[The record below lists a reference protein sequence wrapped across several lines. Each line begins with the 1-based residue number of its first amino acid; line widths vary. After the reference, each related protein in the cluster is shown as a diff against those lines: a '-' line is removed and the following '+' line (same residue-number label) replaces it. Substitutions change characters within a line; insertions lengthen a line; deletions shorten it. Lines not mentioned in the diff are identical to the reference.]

1 MTERGATFGQV
12 FAVREFRVLFGSFA
26 LLISGDSIK
35 MLALSVLVY
44 AETGSPGLSAAA
56 YMAGWLPYI
65 LGGMFLLSLAD
76 RLPPRAVMVVGE
88 LVRVVVCL
96 LLAFA
101 GLPVPVMLGLVLVT
115 GLFAPVFGAA
125 RSALLPDILPGDAF
139 VLARSLMGVTSAGA
153 QIAGLAVGGAFLAV
167 TGPRGA
173 LAVTAA
179 LSAVA
184 ALVLRYGLPHRPGR
198 SAAASGTAA
207 AGSTAAGGA
216 AVGGAEAARGAGGG
230 AVRVTLRVNRSLM
243 VDRRV
248 RGLVLASWLPIMC
261 LAGAE
266 AMVVPYLGGQG
277 QAGVVLAAAAGGM
290 AVGEFTVGRFAAP
303 AVRER
308 LSLPLAVLIGL
319 PWLAFLMAPGVAW
332 AAVLAAVSAAGVS
345 YQLGLQRRFVD
356 AVPEE
361 VRGQAFGLLSAGLM
375 TGQAIG
381 AAVIGVLSEAIG
393 PGPAIFAAG
402 IAGVLVALA
411 LSGAL
416 RPEARPAGDL
426 SPAPAGDLR
435 PAAAAGD
442 ATPGRASPPPPET
455 PALAS
460 AETLVPRRVRRSR
473 R

>member
-65 LGGMFLLSLAD
+65 LGGLFLLSLAD

-125 RSALLPDILPGDAF
+125 RSALLPDVLPGDAF

-184 ALVLRYGLPHRPGR
+184 ALVLRYGLPYRPGR
-198 SAAASGTAA
+198 GA
-207 AGSTAAGGA
+207 AGSGTAAGGA
-216 AVGGAEAARGAGGG
+216 AGGRTAAAGDGAAGRGSGGG

-248 RGLVLASWLPIMC
+248 RGLLLSSWLPCMC

-381 AAVIGVLSEAIG
+381 AAAIGVLGEAIG

-402 IAGVLVALA
+402 VAGVLVALA

-416 RPEARPAGDL
+416 RPDTRPAL
-426 SPAPAGDLR
+426 
-435 PAAAAGD
+435 AGD
-442 ATPGRASPPPPET
+442 AYP
-455 PALAS
+455 AS
-460 AETLVPRRVRRSR
+460 AGEAGPEVTEVVRPSR
-473 R
+473 GG

>member
-44 AETGSPGLSAAA
+44 AETGSPALSAAT

-76 RLPPRAVMVVGE
+76 RLPPRAVMVAGE

-125 RSALLPDILPGDAF
+125 RSALLPDVLPGDAF

-173 LAVTAA
+173 LAITAG

-184 ALVLRYGLPHRPGR
+184 ALVLRYGLPYRPGR
-198 SAAASGTAA
+198 GAAVSGV
-207 AGSTAAGGA
+207 AAGGA
-216 AVGGAEAARGAGGG
+216 AVGDASAARGAGGG
-230 AVRVTLRVNRSLM
+230 AVRVTLRVNRLLL

-248 RGLVLASWLPIMC
+248 RGLLLASWLPCMC
-261 LAGAE
+261 MAGAE

-277 QAGVVLAAAAGGM
+277 QAGAVLAAAAGGM

-303 AVRER
+303 AIRER

-361 VRGQAFGLLSAGLM
+361 ARGQAFGLLSAGLM

-381 AAVIGVLSEAIG
+381 AAVIGVLGEAIG

-402 IAGVLVALA
+402 IAGVLAALA
-411 LSGAL
+411 LSGTL
-416 RPEARPAGDL
+416 RPEARSVSA
-426 SPAPAGDLR
+426 SEVTEVVR
-435 PAAAAGD
+435 P
-442 ATPGRASPPPPET
+442 
-455 PALAS
+455 
-460 AETLVPRRVRRSR
+460 SR
-473 R
+473 GG

>member
-26 LLISGDSIK
+26 LLITGDSIK

-44 AETGSPGLSAAA
+44 TETGSPGLSAAA

-65 LGGMFLLSLAD
+65 VGGMFLLSLAD

-115 GLFAPVFGAA
+115 GLFAPVFQAA
-125 RSALLPDILPGDAF
+125 RSALLPDVLPGDAF
-139 VLARSLMGVTSAGA
+139 VLARSLMGVTSASA
-153 QIAGLAVGGAFLAV
+153 QIAGLAVGGAFLAMA
-167 TGPRGA
+167 GPRGA

-184 ALVLRYGLPHRPGR
+184 AVVLRYGLPYRPARG
-198 SAAASGTAA
+198 AATHGTAA
-207 AGSTAAGGA
+207 PDAAGRVTAARDTSSDGA
-216 AVGGAEAARGAGGG
+216 SSDGAPPYDTAVPDAVGSAVVRGG
-230 AVRVTLRVNRSLM
+230 AVRVTLRVNRLLL

-248 RGLVLASWLPIMC
+248 RGLLLASWLPSMC

-266 AMVVPYLGGQG
+266 AMIVPYLSGRG
-277 QAGVVLAAAAGGM
+277 QAGVVLALAAGGM
-290 AVGEFTVGRFAAP
+290 AVGEFSVGRFAAP
-303 AVRER
+303 ALRER

-319 PWLAFLMAPGVAW
+319 PWLAFLAAPGVAW
-332 AAVLAAVSAAGVS
+332 AAVIAAVAAAGLS
-345 YQLGLQRRFVD
+345 YQLGLQRRFVES
-356 AVPEE
+356 VPEE

-381 AAVIGVLSEAIG
+381 AAAIGALGEAIG
-393 PGPAIFAAG
+393 PGPAIAAAG
-402 IAGVLVALA
+402 LAGILVALA
-411 LSGAL
+411 LSGVL
-416 RPEARPAGDL
+416 RPDTGPVSAGDVR
-426 SPAPAGDLR
+426 PFAGDVR
-435 PAAAAGD
+435 PDVAPEV
-442 ATPGRASPPPPET
+442 TETVRPSPGG
-455 PALAS
+455 
-460 AETLVPRRVRRSR
+460 
-473 R
+473 

>member
-1 MTERGATFGQV
+1 LTERGATFGQV
-12 FAVREFRVLFGSFA
+12 FAVREFRVLFGSFT
-26 LLISGDSIK
+26 LLIAGDSIK

-44 AETGSPGLSAAA
+44 TETGSPGLSAAA

-125 RSALLPDILPGDAF
+125 RSALLPDVLPGDAF

-167 TGPRGA
+167 TGPREA
-173 LAVTAA
+173 LAITAA

-184 ALVLRYGLPHRPGR
+184 ALVLRYGLPYRPGR
-198 SAAASGTAA
+198 DA
-207 AGSTAAGGA
+207 AAGGA
-216 AVGGAEAARGAGGG
+216 
-230 AVRVTLRVNRSLM
+230 VRATLRVNRLLM
-243 VDRRV
+243 VDGRV
-248 RGLVLASWLPIMC
+248 RGLLLASWLPIMC

-319 PWLAFLMAPGVAW
+319 PWLAFLAAPGVAW

-416 RPEARPAGDL
+416 RPDPRPATTGD
-426 SPAPAGDLR
+426 PR
-435 PAAAAGD
+435 PISAGD
-442 ATPGRASPPPPET
+442 AGPEAGPGVTE
-455 PALAS
+455 
-460 AETLVPRRVRRSR
+460 VVRPSR
-473 R
+473 GG

>member
-44 AETGSPGLSAAA
+44 AQTGSPGLSAAA

-125 RSALLPDILPGDAF
+125 RSALLPDVLPGDAF

-153 QIAGLAVGGAFLAV
+153 QIAGLAVGGAFLAA

-184 ALVLRYGLPHRPGR
+184 ALVLRYGLPYRPGR
-198 SAAASGTAA
+198 
-207 AGSTAAGGA
+207 GA
-216 AVGGAEAARGAGGG
+216 AVGDDSAARGAAGG

-248 RGLVLASWLPIMC
+248 RGLLLASWLPCMC

-381 AAVIGVLSEAIG
+381 AAAIGVLSEATG
-393 PGPAIFAAG
+393 PGTAIFAAG
-402 IAGVLVALA
+402 VAGVLVALA

-416 RPEARPAGDL
+416 RP
-426 SPAPAGDLR
+426 APAGDAR
-435 PAAAAGD
+435 PTSAGD
-442 ATPGRASPPPPET
+442 AGPEEVT
-455 PALAS
+455 
-460 AETLVPRRVRRSR
+460 EVVRPSR
-473 R
+473 GG